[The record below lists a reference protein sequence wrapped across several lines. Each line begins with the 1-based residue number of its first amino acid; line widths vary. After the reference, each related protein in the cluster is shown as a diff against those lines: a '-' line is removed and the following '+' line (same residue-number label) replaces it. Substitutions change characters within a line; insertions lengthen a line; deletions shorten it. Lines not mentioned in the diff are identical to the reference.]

1 MAMVRLMLNTAMA
14 MLLVFI
20 LKGCTVM
27 LYSAYGRPLVMVYE
41 LAFSLFSLRVVVTG
55 PTDCLLSGG

>member
-1 MAMVRLMLNTAMA
+1 MA

-27 LYSAYGRPLVMVYE
+27 LYSAYGRPLGMLNE
-41 LAFSLFSLRVVVTG
+41 SAFLLRVVVTG